1 VSEKVTLVDV
11 HTSSETRI
19 CDFESQQLVFGD
31 GPNEGHSNA
40 SLSRKGRSGGTA
52 RTRDRSGKYLNKVR
66 NPMGKYPFTVVVN
79 RLLAETDSWY
89 SESTR
94 AERRRKM
101 RRIHDILQGLRKA
114 GTISTT
120 SPKHLTEQDVVVFL
134 GWCKEHLDNSTS
146 VKYLRYLGEVLQS
159 SGNGSVMSVKSKY
172 RRNLP
177 KATPKPIRTL
187 AADQVEQLLGNG
199 WTLEDPFLDA
209 TAKAAI
215 AIYLHTGLR
224 SGELRH
230 ARLRDLDLKRMEL
243 VVSRPKGLGAWA
255 SGTEGSPIMPGV
267 EPIVLVYLEART
279 QYLKSRGIDPDS
291 VEALFP
297 YVREDGKVV
306 YWTQQL
312 WTKMKSYAEKASGV
326 RFKWKDLRP
335 TFAQSAKDK
344 GVPIEVVSKVLRHS
358 STVTTERFYSRV
370 RSETAFSLMRQAW
383 EAPVAEIP
391 KR

>member
-1 VSEKVTLVDV
+1 
-11 HTSSETRI
+11 
-19 CDFESQQLVFGD
+19 
-31 GPNEGHSNA
+31 
-40 SLSRKGRSGGTA
+40 
-52 RTRDRSGKYLNKVR
+52 
-66 NPMGKYPFTVVVN
+66 
-79 RLLAETDSWY
+79 
-89 SESTR
+89 
-94 AERRRKM
+94 
-101 RRIHDILQGLRKA
+101 
-114 GTISTT
+114 
-120 SPKHLTEQDVVVFL
+120 
-134 GWCKEHLDNSTS
+134 
-146 VKYLRYLGEVLQS
+146 
-159 SGNGSVMSVKSKY
+159 
-172 RRNLP
+172 
-177 KATPKPIRTL
+177 
-187 AADQVEQLLGNG
+187 
-199 WTLEDPFLDA
+199 
-209 TAKAAI
+209 
-215 AIYLHTGLR
+215 
-224 SGELRH
+224 
-230 ARLRDLDLKRMEL
+230 
-243 VVSRPKGLGAWA
+243 
-255 SGTEGSPIMPGV
+255 MPGV

>member
-1 VSEKVTLVDV
+1 MTASLTHGDPYPGPEARKCG
-11 HTSSETRI
+11 I
-19 CDFESQQLVFGD
+19 GPQQLAPGD
-31 GPNEGHSNA
+31 GPNEEHQDA
-40 SLSRKGRSGGTA
+40 SRPQEGRSVGS
-52 RTRDRSGKYLNKVR
+52 TRRRDQSGRYLREVH
-66 NPMGKYPFTVVVN
+66 NPMGKYPFTIAVN
-79 RLLAETDSWY
+79 KLLAETDSWY

-94 AERRRKM
+94 SERRRKL
-101 RRIHDILQGLRKA
+101 RRIHDILRGLRRA
-114 GTISTT
+114 GIISTT
-120 SPKHLTEQDVVVFL
+120 SPKHLTEQDVVAFL

-159 SGNGSVMSVKSKY
+159 SGNGSVMLVKSKY

-187 AADQVEQLLGNG
+187 AADQVERLLGNG
-199 WTLEDPFLDA
+199 WALEDPFLDA

-215 AIYLHTGLR
+215 ALYLHTGLR
-224 SGELRH
+224 SGELRY
-230 ARLRDLDLKRMEL
+230 ARLRDLNLKRMEL

-255 SGTEGSPIMPGV
+255 SGTEVAPIMPGA
-267 EPIVLVYLEART
+267 EPAVLVYLEVRS
-279 QYLKSRGIDPDS
+279 QYLRTRGIDLDS

-297 YVREDGKVV
+297 YVRKDGAAV

-312 WTKMKSYAEKASGV
+312 WTKMKSYAETASGV

-335 TFAQSAKDK
+335 TFAQAAKDK
-344 GVPIEVVSKVLRHS
+344 GVQIEVVSKALRHS

-383 EAPVAEIP
+383 EASVAEIP